1 MKVYQTA
8 ADGFAVPV
16 IGLGCMRIADMP
28 GKEINALIHASM
40 DCGVNF
46 FDHANIYGGGRCEE
60 VFAANCDIPRGDIV
74 IQTKCGI
81 RTDDG
86 PTYYDFDEDYILSCT
101 EKSLKRLGT
110 DYIDILL
117 LHRPDALMEPEAV
130 AAAFDKLHAAGKV
143 RYFGV
148 SNHTPYQMQR
158 IEKAWGGKLLFNQ
171 LQTSIM
177 HTGMIDAGIN
187 MNTKFEGSV
196 DRDGGILDYCALTD
210 VIVQAWS
217 PFQYGFF
224 EGVFLGNDKFPKLN
238 EVIDG
243 IAQAHDTTATTIAAA
258 WLLRHPARIQVIPGT
273 TNANRLREVADAADV
288 TLTKKEWYAIYTA
301 AGNRLP

>member
-1 MKVYQTA
+1 MKNYQTA
-8 ADGFAVPV
+8 AGFAVPA

-28 GKEINALIHASM
+28 GKDINALIHASM

-60 VFAANCDIPRGDIV
+60 VFAANCDIPRGDML

-81 RTDDG
+81 RQDDG
-86 PTYYDFDEDYILSCT
+86 PTYYDFGKDYILSCVD
-101 EKSLKRLGT
+101 KSLKRLHT

-130 AAAFDKLHAAGKV
+130 AEAFDTLLAAGKV
-143 RYFGV
+143 RHFGV

-158 IEKAWGGKLLFNQ
+158 IEKAWGKKLLFNQ
-171 LQTSIM
+171 LQVSVM

-224 EGVFLGNDKFPKLN
+224 EGVFLGCEKFPKLN
-238 EVIDG
+238 TVIDD
-243 IAQAHDTTATTIAAA
+243 IAEAHGTTATTIAAA
-258 WLLRHPARIQVIPGT
+258 WLLKHPARIQVIPGT
-273 TNANRLREVADAADV
+273 TNAKRLKEVADATAI
-288 TLTKKEWYAIYTA
+288 TLTKREWYAIYTA

>member
-1 MKVYQTA
+1 MKQYQTA
-8 ADGFAVPV
+8 AAGFSVPK

-28 GKEINALIHASM
+28 GKDINALIHASM

-60 VFAANCDIPRGDIV
+60 VFAQNCDIPRGDMI

-81 RTDDG
+81 RQDDG
-86 PTYYDFDEDYILSCT
+86 PTYYDFDKDYILSCVD
-101 EKSLKRLGT
+101 KSLKRLGT

-130 AAAFDKLHAAGKV
+130 AEAFDKLLVAGKV
-143 RYFGV
+143 RHFGV

-158 IEKAWGGKLLFNQ
+158 IEKAWGKKLLFNQ
-171 LQTSIM
+171 LQMSVM

-187 MNTKFEGSV
+187 MNTKFDGSV
-196 DRDGGILDYCALTD
+196 DHDGGVLDYCALTD

-217 PFQYGFF
+217 PFQFGFF
-224 EGVFLGNDKFPKLN
+224 DGVFLGNAKFPKLN
-238 EVIDG
+238 EMIDEV
-243 IAQAHDTTATTIAAA
+243 AKAHDASATTIAAA
-258 WLLRHPARIQVIPGT
+258 WLLRHPARVQVIPGT
-273 TNANRLREVADAADV
+273 TNAKRLKEVADAAD
-288 TLTKKEWYAIYTA
+288 TALTKREWYAIYTA